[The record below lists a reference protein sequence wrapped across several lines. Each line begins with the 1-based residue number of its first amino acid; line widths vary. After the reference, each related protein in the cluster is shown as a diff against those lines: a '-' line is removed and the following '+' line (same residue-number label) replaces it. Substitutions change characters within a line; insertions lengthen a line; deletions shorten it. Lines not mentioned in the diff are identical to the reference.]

1 MHAWSLKDWLEQ
13 PALGPAILVLDGG
26 VSTHLE
32 NVLRQKDQVFSNRS
46 LWSSSLLLTEKGRR
60 DIVATHEAFYQH
72 GADIGTTV
80 TYQCHFGTVSSCCP
94 VQPQGVMVQMIQNGV
109 QLAQT
114 AAASSAD
121 NNSNKYVVASI
132 GCYGAALADG
142 SEYKGNYN
150 ISKDQL
156 KDFYRRKVRLLAHGC
171 QHPPDAIALK
181 LFLVGWKLML
191 SWNYYM
197 NNESPCPVGYR
208 WHVAMTRNW
217 MMGPRWLTCS
227 KWYNNSTLIPNFLRP
242 LVSTAVT
249 VSTFMGWSPSWFP
262 ILLILVCFHRAP
274 SLFIP
279 TVEKSGM
286 PRRQHGRKEQGAHN
300 HKSLPMSCYKPLN
313 WSTGSD
319 RVFMCRNSL
328 WVVVVARVQRRLR
341 HCGRLWILFWNER
354 RNHRVHRNN
363 PKLKLL
369 YR

>member
-1 MHAWSLKDWLEQ
+1 MLMHAWSLKDWLEQ

-32 NVLRQKDQVFSNRS
+32 NILRQKDQVFSNRS
-46 LWSSSLLLTEKGRR
+46 LWSSSLLLTEEGRR

-94 VQPQGVMVQMIQNGV
+94 VEPQGVMVQMIQNGV

-171 QHPPDAIALK
+171 QHPPDAIAFETIPCGMEVDAIMEL
-181 LFLVGWKLML
+181 LQEQRITVPCWISLACC
-191 SWNYYM
+191 
-197 NNESPCPVGYR
+197 NESQLNDGTEVTDVLKMIQQLDPD
-208 WHVAMTRNW
+208 
-217 MMGPRWLTCS
+217 S
-227 KWYNNSTLIPNFLRP
+227 KLLAAIGINCCDSQYIHG
-242 LVSTAVT
+242 LVSKLISNTIDPCMFPPRAIVIYPNSGEEWDAAS
-249 VSTFMGWSPSWFP
+249 STWKEGTGCTQPQEFANVMLQT
-262 ILLILVCFHRAP
+262 IELVY
-274 SLFIP
+274 
-279 TVEKSGM
+279 
-286 PRRQHGRKEQGAHN
+286 RQRPG
-300 HKSLPMSCYKPLN
+300 
-313 WSTGSD
+313 
-319 RVFMCRNSL
+319 
-328 WVVVVARVQRRLR
+328 
-341 HCGRLWILFWNER
+341 
-354 RNHRVHRNN
+354 VHV
-363 PKLKLL
+363 PKLIVGGCCRTSPETIAALRTTVDTFLERTKKSSCTP
-369 YR
+369 